1 MVFVKD
7 SLLFEFGNDL
17 GNEFSELPEQRIFV
31 SNYLSYV

>member
-17 GNEFSELPEQRIFV
+17 GNDFSELPKQRIFV